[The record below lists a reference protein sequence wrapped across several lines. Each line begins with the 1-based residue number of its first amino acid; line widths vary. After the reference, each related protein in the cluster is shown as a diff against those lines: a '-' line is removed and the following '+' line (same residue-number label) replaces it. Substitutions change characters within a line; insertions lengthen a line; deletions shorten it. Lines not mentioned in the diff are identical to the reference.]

1 MTEQE
6 PPNGRGGGILGLL
19 LAGGASRRMGGGDKC
34 LRELG
39 GRTLLAHVIARVAP
53 QVDRLLLSANGD
65 PARFAAY
72 GLTVIPDMK
81 RTDEENHGPLAGI
94 AAGLDWAGRQ
104 DPPWPLIATFP
115 TDTPF
120 LPRDLVSRLA
130 AARRATGRPLACA
143 ALQRDDTTIR
153 TQPVVGLWPVDLAGD
168 LQRALADGV
177 RKVDAWTARHG
188 VTEVLFGPGRDSES
202 GNPFFNVNFDRDL
215 TNAEQIITARGGSK

>member
-6 PPNGRGGGILGLL
+6 PPVGRGEGILGVL

-34 LRELG
+34 LRELD

-53 QVDRLLLSANGD
+53 QVDRLVLSANGD

-81 RTDEENHGPLAGI
+81 PTAEESHGPLAGI
-94 AAGLDWAGRQ
+94 AAGLDWAARH

-120 LPRDLVSRLA
+120 LPEDLVSRLA

-143 ALQRDDTTIR
+143 ALRRDDATIR
-153 TQPVVGLWPVDLAGD
+153 TQPVIGLWPAGLVGD
-168 LQRALADGV
+168 LQRALTGGM

-188 VTEVLFGPGRDSES
+188 IIEVMFDSGPDSTS

-215 TNAEQIITARGGSK
+215 TIAEQIIAAHNS